1 MKQFNDSYTII
12 NNNININRER
22 ENLCN
27 QDSSSLKEA
36 VDIFQNTVRPLKS
49 ITEAEKIQ
57 AMVEEYGLTAF
68 KEGMKIVKDKRPKAP
83 LPYLESVLRN
93 NKGSP
98 QHNDP
103 VAGAAAAE
111 RILERGELVDFNT
124 E

>member
-1 MKQFNDSYTII
+1 MRQFSESYNKI
-12 NNNININRER
+12 NNNININNER

-36 VDIFQNTVRPLKS
+36 VDIFQNTFRPLKN
-49 ITEAEKIQ
+49 TYEAEQIQ
-57 AMVEEYGLTAF
+57 AMVEDYGLPAY
-68 KEGMKIVKDKRPKAP
+68 KEAVQITKNKRPKVP

-111 RILERGELVDFNT
+111 RLLETGEIIDFNSA
-124 E
+124 